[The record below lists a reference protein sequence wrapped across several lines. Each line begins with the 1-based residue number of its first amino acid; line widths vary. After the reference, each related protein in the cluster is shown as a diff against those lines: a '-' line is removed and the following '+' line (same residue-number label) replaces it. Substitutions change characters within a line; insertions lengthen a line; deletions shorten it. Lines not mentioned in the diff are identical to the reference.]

1 MEDNNKPN
9 DLLIQQLV
17 PVENVKLNLRQSV
30 IVITEDKLKLKLHT
44 HLATSEKR
52 KDWIAPFSVLIS
64 LSLALLTADFK
75 NIIFPQD
82 TWKAAFIIATILTV
96 AWLIVTLKQAF
107 HSHSLESLIEEI
119 KSETRV
125 SNYDDSNGNIHH
137 V

>member
-82 TWKAAFIIATILTV
+82 T
-96 AWLIVTLKQAF
+96 
-107 HSHSLESLIEEI
+107 
-119 KSETRV
+119 
-125 SNYDDSNGNIHH
+125 
-137 V
+137 